1 MSWQRAQVYK
11 RYEPPSDFLK
21 GIIAEEVTLADGP
34 LAQANLN
41 LLIELTRDAD
51 RANRDWATMLLS
63 QEGGDT
69 PAVRAVLLVA
79 ARDEDAVIRAEAAL
93 GLASRDPGLALPFV
107 QEALRGNT
115 ITPPMLEAAALCAHP
130 SLIEDLRVWAEPSD
144 NAFADKLAADA
155 LAACLRAEPRA
166 NL

>member
-1 MSWQRAQVYK
+1 VSWQLAQVSE

-21 GIIAEEVTLADGP
+21 GIIAEEVTLTDGP
-34 LAQANLN
+34 FAQANFD
-41 LLIELTRDAD
+41 LLIEFTRDAD

-69 PAVRAVLLVA
+69 LVVRAALLDA
-79 ARDEDAVIRAEAAL
+79 ARDEDEVVRAEAAL

-115 ITPPMLEAAALCAHP
+115 IIPPMLEAAALCAHA

-144 NAFADKLAADA
+144 NTFADGLAADA
-155 LAACLRAEPRA
+155 LAACLRA
-166 NL
+166 L